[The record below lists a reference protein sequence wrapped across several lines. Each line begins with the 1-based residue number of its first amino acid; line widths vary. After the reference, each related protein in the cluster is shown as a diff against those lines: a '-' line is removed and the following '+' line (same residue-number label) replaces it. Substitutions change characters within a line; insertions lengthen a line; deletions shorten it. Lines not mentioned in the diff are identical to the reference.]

1 MSPRERFAALARR
14 PDARIDL
21 AEAALWIA
29 AEACPGLTPGPWL
42 ERLRRL
48 AEAAAPRLAGA
59 AGPREQALR
68 LARFLFAEQGFQGNA
83 AEYDDPRNSYLHEVL
98 ERRTGIPI
106 TLALVLLE
114 VGRRNGVAI
123 EGIGFP
129 GHFLVKVLGE
139 DDEEVV
145 LDPFRGLLLSEKE
158 CAERLAGALG
168 SDARWE
174 RAWLR
179 AATPREILV
188 RMLQNLKRAHAAR
201 SELEAAIGCCDRVL
215 LLVPDAPGELRDRA
229 ILWREL
235 ECFAPALADLERFAT
250 LAPREATSRE
260 VRDLLHELREAV
272 TRVH

>member
-1 MSPRERFAALARR
+1 MSPRERFATLARR

-48 AEAAAPRLAGA
+48 AEAAAPRLAGVA
-59 AGPREQALR
+59 SPREQALR
-68 LARFLFAEQGFQGNA
+68 LAGFLFAEQGFRGNA

-139 DDEEVV
+139 DEEIV
-145 LDPFRGLLLSEKE
+145 LDPFRGLLLSEQE
-158 CAERLAGALG
+158 CAERLATALG

-201 SELEAAIGCCDRVL
+201 GELEAAIGCCDRVL
-215 LLVPDAPGELRDRA
+215 LLLPDAPSELRDRA

-235 ECFAPALADLERFAT
+235 ECFAPALADLERFAK
-250 LAPREATSRE
+250 LAPREAASRE
-260 VRDLLHELREAV
+260 MRELLQELRQAAG
-272 TRVH
+272 RLH